1 MGKAKIAVTIDSRL
15 LESVDRYVQDHKAES
30 RSRFFEEAVAE
41 RVQRYEKSRLA
52 RELEK
57 IEPDG
62 ERALAEEGFSAEN
75 ERWPEY

>member
-15 LESVDRYVQDHKAES
+15 LESVDRYVQEQKTES

-41 RVQRYEKSRLA
+41 RVERYEKSRLA

-57 IEPDG
+57 IEPTR
-62 ERALAEEGFSAEN
+62 ERALAEEGFFAEN
-75 ERWPEY
+75 EKWPEY